1 MATAGPRLANHHR
14 GVNRPAPPAAPAPAR
29 AVSDGERIARGVGAV
44 GIAGVGLIHLLD
56 VVDKFHETAYIGVL
70 YVLLIAASVLA
81 ARHLI
86 MVGDHR
92 SWLAA
97 GVLAGAT
104 LVAYAVSRTVGLP
117 ASSDDIGNW
126 AEPLGLASLFVEG
139 AVVLLSAE
147 MLARFRRTA

>member
-1 MATAGPRLANHHR
+1 MATATTRLANHHR
-14 GVNRPAPPAAPAPAR
+14 GVTRPAPPPAPAR
-29 AVSDGERIARGVGAV
+29 VVTESEKIARGVGGA

-70 YVLLIAASVLA
+70 YVLLIAASLVA

-86 MVGDHR
+86 MVGDRR

-97 GVLAGAT
+97 GGLAGVT
-104 LVAYAVSRTVGLP
+104 LLAFVASRTVGLP

-126 AEPLGLASLFVEG
+126 AEPLGMASLFVEG

-147 MLARFRRTA
+147 MLVRFRRTA